1 MLPQVN
7 IQNLNELQISTM
19 PSKTYKLNYGK
30 NQIYDTTDDLQALQQ
45 AIYIILNTERY
56 NYLIYSW
63 DFGIELKKLIGME
76 KFQATAQLEQVIK
89 DALMQ
94 DARILSVE
102 NFSFSFERKT
112 VTASFIVKTIF
123 GDIESEKAVEI

>member
-7 IQNLNELQISTM
+7 IQNLNELQINSM

-63 DFGIELKKLIGME
+63 AFGIELKKLIGME
-76 KFQATAQLEQVIK
+76 KFQATVQLEQCIK
-89 DALMQ
+89 DALLQ

-102 NFSFSFERKT
+102 NFSFSFERKS
-112 VTASFIVKTIF
+112 VTATFTVKTIF
-123 GDIESEKAVEI
+123 GDIESEKVVEI

>member
-7 IQNLNELQISTM
+7 IQNLNELEINSM

-30 NQIYDTTDDLQALQQ
+30 NQIYDTTDDLQALKQ

-63 DFGIELKKLIGME
+63 DFGVELKKLIGRE
-76 KFQATAQLEQVIK
+76 KFQATAQLEQAIK
-89 DALMQ
+89 DALLQ
-94 DARILSVE
+94 DSRILSVE
-102 NFSFSFERKT
+102 NFSFAFERKT
-112 VTASFIVKTIF
+112 VTANFTVKTIF
-123 GDIESEKAVEI
+123 GDIESEKVVKI

>member
-7 IQNLNELQISTM
+7 IQNLNELEINSM

-30 NQIYDTTDDLQALQQ
+30 NQIYDTTDDLQALRQ

-63 DFGIELKKLIGME
+63 DFGVELKKLIGRE
-76 KFQATAQLEQVIK
+76 KFQATAQLEQAIK
-89 DALMQ
+89 DALLQ
-94 DARILSVE
+94 DSRILSVE
-102 NFSFSFERKT
+102 NFSFAFERKT
-112 VTASFIVKTIF
+112 VTATFTVKTIF
-123 GDIESEKAVEI
+123 GDIESEKVVKI

>member
-7 IQNLNELQISTM
+7 IQNLNELEINSM

-30 NQIYDTTDDLQALQQ
+30 NQIYDTTDDLQALRQ

-63 DFGIELKKLIGME
+63 DFGVEFKKLIGME
-76 KFQATAQLEQVIK
+76 KFQATAQLEQAIK
-89 DALMQ
+89 DALLQ
-94 DARILSVE
+94 DSRILSVE
-102 NFSFSFERKT
+102 NFSFVFERKT
-112 VTASFIVKTIF
+112 VTATFTVKTIF
-123 GDIESEKAVEI
+123 GDIESEKVVKI

>member
-1 MLPQVN
+1 MLLQVN
-7 IQNLNELQISTM
+7 IQNLNELQINSM

-76 KFQATAQLEQVIK
+76 KFQATAQLEQAIK
-89 DALMQ
+89 DALLQ
-94 DARILSVE
+94 DSRILSVE
-102 NFSFSFERKT
+102 NFSFAFERKA
-112 VTASFIVKTIF
+112 VTANFTVKTIF
-123 GDIESEKAVEI
+123 GDIESQKVVEI